1 MKTPNLRL
9 VWTIPD
15 PNMIWALGFG
25 LLAASLLHALIAAP
39 LLNDYAACDFAE
51 FFFIYL
57 LVLINLGNG
66 ALAAAVAIESLR
78 RPPPVAASVGAA
90 AKASRFIHAAV
101 AAHAAIVLPTFLE
114 AAGETWS
121 PSPIFASASWTSLAG
136 AAAILALLNRLRWDA
151 RFAVL
156 GATASIAAFGCAV
169 WYAPAIYGWDL
180 RPLGWYAILVAA
192 IPVLAFLAVFL
203 RRAPVFRRLRTAR
216 YGLAAALFIA
226 LACAVGVQMASDP
239 NNEFSESLRAALD
252 SRPNQIRFSDLTG
265 FEWDTVE
272 IYGAYTYPKQISPA
286 VREGADIVSLSYF
299 GVDDGLEFA
308 AFLRDDEVVYY
319 EALWLD
325 GYSFHFQP
333 GSLNPTVL
341 KPEDAVFMVEY
352 DSRGYPELTLK
363 AQAALP
369 TPSPSE

>member
-9 VWTIPD
+9 VWTIPC
-15 PNMIWALGFG
+15 PSMLWALGTG

-39 LLNDYAACDFAE
+39 ILNRYAAYDFAE

-66 ALAAAVAIESLR
+66 ALAAAVAVESLR
-78 RPPPVAASVGAA
+78 RPPPVAVSVGAVA
-90 AKASRFIHAAV
+90 RASRFIHAAV
-101 AAHAAIVLPTFLE
+101 AVHAAIVLPTFLE

-121 PSPIFASASWTSLAG
+121 PSAIFASASWTSLAG
-136 AAAILALLNRLRWDA
+136 AASVLALLSRSRWDA

-156 GATASIAAFGCAV
+156 GAAASIAAFGCAV

-180 RPLGWYAILVAA
+180 RPLGWYAILVTA

-203 RRAPVFRRLRTAR
+203 RRAPVFRRLRAAR

-226 LACAVGVQMASDP
+226 LACAVGVQMASNP
-239 NNEFSESLRAALD
+239 NNEFSESLRTALND
-252 SRPNQIRFSDLTG
+252 RPSEIRFSDLTG

-272 IYGAYTYPKQISPA
+272 VYSAYTYPEQISPA
-286 VREGADIVSLSYF
+286 AREGADIVSLSYF

-308 AFLRDDEVVYY
+308 AFLRGGEVVYY

-325 GYSFHFQP
+325 AYSFHFPP
-333 GSLNPTVL
+333 GSRNPTVL
-341 KPEDAVFMVEY
+341 KPEDAVFIVEY
-352 DSRGYPELTLK
+352 DSGGYPRLTL
-363 AQAALP
+363 
-369 TPSPSE
+369 EG

>member
-1 MKTPNLRL
+1 MKTPNIRF

-15 PNMIWALGFG
+15 PNMLWALGAG

-39 LLNDYAACDFAE
+39 LLNDYAAHNAAE
-51 FFFIYL
+51 IFFIYF

-66 ALAAAVAIESLR
+66 ALAAAIAIESLR
-78 RPPPVAASVGAA
+78 RPPPVSASARPV

-136 AAAILALLNRLRWDA
+136 AALVLALLNRLRWDA
-151 RFAVL
+151 RFAIL
-156 GATASIAAFGCAV
+156 GAAASIAAFECAV
-169 WYAPAIYGWDL
+169 WYAPTIYGWDL
-180 RPLGWYAILVAA
+180 RPLGWYAILVSA
-192 IPVLAFLAVFL
+192 IPVLAFLTVFL

-226 LACAVGVQMASDP
+226 LACAVGFQMALNP
-239 NNEFSESLRAALD
+239 NNEFSESLRTALD
-252 SRPNQIRFSDLTG
+252 DRPSEIRFSDLTG

-272 IYGAYTYPKQISPA
+272 MYGAYTYTEQMSPA
-286 VREGADIVSLSYF
+286 VREGADVVSLSYF
-299 GVDDGLEFA
+299 EVNDGLEFV
-308 AFLRDDEVVYY
+308 AFLRDGEVVYY

-325 GYSFHFQP
+325 VYSFHFPP

-341 KPEDAVFMVEY
+341 KPEDAVFTVEY
-352 DSRGYPELTLK
+352 DSYGYPELTLEV
-363 AQAALP
+363 AETLQP
-369 TPSPSE
+369 

>member
-1 MKTPNLRL
+1 MKTPRLRL
-9 VWTIPD
+9 VWTIPG
-15 PNMIWALGFG
+15 PNMLWALGTG

-39 LLNDYAACDFAE
+39 LLNDYAAHNAAE
-51 FFFIYL
+51 IFFIYL

-66 ALAAAVAIESLR
+66 ALAAAAAIESLR
-78 RPPPVAASVGAA
+78 RPPPVSASEGAV

-101 AAHAAIVLPTFLE
+101 AAQAAIVLPTFLE

-136 AAAILALLNRLRWDA
+136 AALVLALLNRLRWDA
-151 RFAVL
+151 RFAIL
-156 GATASIAAFGCAV
+156 GAAASIAAFGCAV

-180 RPLGWYAILVAA
+180 RPLGWYAILVSA
-192 IPVLAFLAVFL
+192 IPVLAFLTVFL
-203 RRAPVFRRLRTAR
+203 RRAPVFHRLRAAR

-226 LACAVGVQMASDP
+226 LACAVGFQMASSP
-239 NNEFSESLRAALD
+239 GGEFSESLRTALD
-252 SRPNQIRFSDLTG
+252 ARPIEIRFSDLTG

-272 IYGAYTYPKQISPA
+272 MYSAYTYPKQISPA
-286 VREGADIVSLSYF
+286 VRKGVDIVSLSYF
-299 GVDDGLEFA
+299 GADDGLEFA
-308 AFLRDDEVVYY
+308 AFLRDGEVVYY

-325 GYSFHFQP
+325 GYSFHFP
-333 GSLNPTVL
+333 PESRNPTVL

-363 AQAALP
+363 AAETLQ
-369 TPSPSE
+369 S